1 MDHFSSGTRNQPEI
15 TTLFG
20 PPKTPAGTE
29 PPPPDERFAITR
41 KSLGKT
47 LVYLAVIPFLWG
59 AYVGAYHYWHP
70 APTLWT
76 RTDATVLDGKIQIKR
91 DICPPGWHP
100 TPTAHAID
108 NCDHYIFRFG
118 VSYLVAGAAHQSTI
132 DSPLFTNKREAE
144 NWASQFTPGRQLAI
158 IYDPLD
164 AGRVRRADDP
174 PLGRYAGGP
183 SIGYYPLG
191 IAGPEVVVESAAGPL
206 KAAFCLL
213 LPGILLILSS
223 RSERRELDTES
234 APWLS

>member
-91 DICPPGWHP
+91 DI
-100 TPTAHAID
+100 
-108 NCDHYIFRFG
+108 
-118 VSYLVAGAAHQSTI
+118 
-132 DSPLFTNKREAE
+132 
-144 NWASQFTPGRQLAI
+144 
-158 IYDPLD
+158 
-164 AGRVRRADDP
+164 
-174 PLGRYAGGP
+174 
-183 SIGYYPLG
+183 
-191 IAGPEVVVESAAGPL
+191 
-206 KAAFCLL
+206 
-213 LPGILLILSS
+213 
-223 RSERRELDTES
+223 
-234 APWLS
+234 